1 MLSHFISATT
11 TTHNNL
17 ILNKIVL
24 LKVSLFSW
32 IMLHKR
38 LPTKDNLIHRGV
50 LLSNGVRCSGGCGID
65 KDVNYML
72 VGCIEVQSI
81 WSKIQNLVRC

>member
-11 TTHNNL
+11 THNDL
-17 ILNKIVL
+17 IWNKIVL

-38 LPTKDNLIHRGV
+38 LPTKDNLIHHGV
-50 LLSNGVRCSGGCGID
+50 FLSNGVHCSGGCGID
-65 KDVNYML
+65 KDVKLHVSRLY
-72 VGCIEVQSI
+72 
-81 WSKIQNLVRC
+81 